1 MDRLLSLRLQKC
13 RNTPAFLAGLAN
25 SGHQIRLHTL
35 EVVLTLDYDDDCEE
49 NLGKFLETFQS
60 LQELYIQITYSGDTY
75 SGVSQSIFSHRA
87 SLRRLVYHERQ
98 KLSLDSDDDYGS
110 YEDNDNYQH
119 QLGYTQVGV
128 DPDQDITPF
137 AREDFYKLLRGT
149 SLECVGFCERPS
161 ALVCI
166 KRLKFWFWESISLT
180 DFWYRRFNFK
190 KRMWDSNGNY
200 CIFVRAKAQLIY
212 KAQNWSTVWN
222 FVSYILSSQRLGKRY
237 LTRIDPT
244 ILANFQY
251 PVITLSDEEEILL
264 FAEWAFGPQGLQNL
278 LILAY
283 GNFTDRE
290 GSRNYLFCRDLDKSY
305 GATFRKIS
313 TEDNYVWDLVPG
325 AESML
330 RECIGFA

>member
-1 MDRLLSLRLQKC
+1 M
-13 RNTPAFLAGLAN
+13 
-25 SGHQIRLHTL
+25 
-35 EVVLTLDYDDDCEE
+35 
-49 NLGKFLETFQS
+49 
-60 LQELYIQITYSGDTY
+60 
-75 SGVSQSIFSHRA
+75 
-87 SLRRLVYHERQ
+87 
-98 KLSLDSDDDYGS
+98 
-110 YEDNDNYQH
+110 
-119 QLGYTQVGV
+119 
-128 DPDQDITPF
+128 
-137 AREDFYKLLRGT
+137 
-149 SLECVGFCERPS
+149 
-161 ALVCI
+161 
-166 KRLKFWFWESISLT
+166 
-180 DFWYRRFNFK
+180 
-190 KRMWDSNGNY
+190 
-200 CIFVRAKAQLIY
+200 
-212 KAQNWSTVWN
+212 
-222 FVSYILSSQRLGKRY
+222 SYILSSQRLGKRY

>member
-166 KRLKFWFWESISLT
+166 KRLKF
-180 DFWYRRFNFK
+180 
-190 KRMWDSNGNY
+190 
-200 CIFVRAKAQLIY
+200 
-212 KAQNWSTVWN
+212 
-222 FVSYILSSQRLGKRY
+222 
-237 LTRIDPT
+237 
-244 ILANFQY
+244 
-251 PVITLSDEEEILL
+251 
-264 FAEWAFGPQGLQNL
+264 
-278 LILAY
+278 
-283 GNFTDRE
+283 
-290 GSRNYLFCRDLDKSY
+290 
-305 GATFRKIS
+305 
-313 TEDNYVWDLVPG
+313 
-325 AESML
+325 
-330 RECIGFA
+330 